1 MEATKFLSSTTILPP
16 PCRKNSSKKPYIL
29 SMDTSRGPKG
39 RDYKGRL
46 VDENMIVLRMRIQE
60 KKLLEG
66 NYEPPSNWMEWEK
79 KYFVDYNQDVCEA
92 IGLLQSY
99 LMNIRPGLTLG
110 PIGVLAMSVA
120 ISTGVLLFQA
130 VEMAKIILFG
140 FHLL

>member
-16 PCRKNSSKKPYIL
+16 PCRKNSSKKPYII
-29 SMDTSRGPKG
+29 SMDASRGPKG

-79 KYFVDYNQDVCEA
+79 KYYVDYNQDVCEA

-99 LMNIRPGLTLG
+99 LMNIRPGLALG
-110 PIGVLAMSVA
+110 LIGVLAMSVA

-130 VEMAKIILFG
+130 LEMAKIIFFG